1 MATYDADPQELARRT
16 QVLEEV
22 SRGVNELFEEHQ
34 TQVERIGDVW
44 GTDEMGEQFASR
56 YGPSSSDFNDYSHNL
71 SLAVRTSIDAV
82 VDTAKRIQI
91 TEHEN
96 IEHGKARPR

>member
-16 QVLEEV
+16 RILEEV
-22 SRGVNELFEEHQ
+22 SKGVNALFEEHQ

-44 GTDEMGEQFASR
+44 GTDEMGEQFSR
-56 YGPSSSDFNDYSHNL
+56 RYVPSSKDFNDYSHNL
-71 SLAVRTSIDAV
+71 SLGVRTSIDAV
-82 VDTAKRIQI
+82 VETARRIHI

-96 IEHGKARPR
+96 IEHGKARPK